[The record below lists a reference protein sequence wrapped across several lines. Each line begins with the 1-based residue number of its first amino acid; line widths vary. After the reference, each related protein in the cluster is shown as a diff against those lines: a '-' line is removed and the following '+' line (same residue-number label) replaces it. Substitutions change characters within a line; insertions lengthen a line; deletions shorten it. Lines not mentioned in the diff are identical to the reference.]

1 MRISRNPILNA
12 ELPFLVC
19 SLYTLFETHKTFTLT
34 NIKQDI
40 YSNLNNDNYFSI
52 EMESFKEFYKL
63 LNKLSLRRF
72 SYILIKPILNR
83 DYLLFYNVPKN
94 KMANPKVYNEI
105 LFLKKY
111 LRKFK
116 YHYRRYF
123 FFKNGNFVNLPK
135 EKELNVYAIKMLFL
149 IAGI

>member
-83 DYLLFYNVPKN
+83 DYLLFYGALELGFRLARAGFV
-94 KMANPKVYNEI
+94 AGVE
-105 LFLKKY
+105 
-111 LRKFK
+111 
-116 YHYRRYF
+116 F
-123 FFKNGNFVNLPK
+123 F
-135 EKELNVYAIKMLFL
+135 ASRC
-149 IAGI
+149 